1 MNIVPRPRLFRESLR
16 RSIIPT
22 TRTTV
27 WLVWNVVKFQPA
39 NISSGSQKA
48 LLFHRA
54 PHLYRA
60 DRERIRIPLSRIA
73 GNEINPPSPSSSLAG
88 GEEGGEVHGGGALSL
103 LFAKLQGARAKT
115 RAQDNS
121 AKRALRI
128 DARR

>member
-1 MNIVPRPRLFRESLR
+1 MDLKKLYY
-16 RSIIPT
+16 SIELHI
-22 TRTTV
+22 
-27 WLVWNVVKFQPA
+27 F
-39 NISSGSQKA
+39 I
-48 LLFHRA
+48 
-54 PHLYRA
+54 
-60 DRERIRIPLSRIA
+60 ERIESAYAFLSRIA
-73 GNEINPPSPSSSLAG
+73 DNEINPPSPSSSLAG